1 MRGIIS
7 YGAYVPFRRLD
18 RTEISRFF
26 GTGGGKGT
34 RAVASYDEDT
44 TSMGVEASRYALRSA
59 DGASPAAVW
68 FATTA
73 PSYLDKTNA
82 NTIHAALRLDR
93 AVPAIDM
100 HGSVRSAVGALRTA
114 LTCGAGD
121 TLVVASDVRTGLPTS
136 SDESEGGDGAAA
148 FLVGEG
154 DQDRVVAEFLG
165 VGTATEEFTDRWRVP
180 GESRSRLWE
189 ERFGEQMYLPLAD
202 EAWRE
207 ALKRADVSADQV
219 NRLVVTGTHS
229 RAVRVAAGRLTTGS
243 GTIAD
248 DLAGTVGITGAAHPG
263 LVLASALDV
272 AAPGEV
278 IALVVLADG
287 AEVLLF
293 RVTDAIESHRSK
305 PAVADQV
312 AGGGKVAYGKFLSWK
327 SEVQVEPPRRP
338 EPARPSSSA
347 AHRRGEWKYGF
358 VGSRDNTTGVVH
370 MPPQRVGIKGGVTDD
385 MSPAPMA
392 DVQGTV
398 LTLTVDR
405 LAYSPSPPIV
415 FAVVDFDGGG
425 RMPVELTDCDPD
437 NVKIGVRVEMTFRR
451 LFTADG
457 IHNYF
462 WKARPVR
469 GAEQG

>member
-18 RTEISRFF
+18 RTEIARFF

-44 TSMGVEASRYALRSA
+44 TSMGVEAARFALRA
-59 DGASPAAVW
+59 AGGAAPAALW

-93 AVPAIDM
+93 DVPAIDM
-100 HGSVRSAVGALRTA
+100 NGSVRSAVGALRTA
-114 LTCGAGD
+114 LACGAGD
-121 TLVVASDVRTGLPTS
+121 TLVVASDIRTGMPTS
-136 SDESEGGDGAAA
+136 SDESEGGDGASAY
-148 FLVGEG
+148 LVGEG
-154 DQDRVVAEFLG
+154 DEGRVVAEFLG

-189 ERFGEQMYLPLAD
+189 ERFGEQMYLPLVD
-202 EAWRE
+202 EAWRD
-207 ALKRADVSADQV
+207 ALKRTNLSADQV
-219 NRLVVTGTHS
+219 NRIAVTGTHS
-229 RAVRVAAGRLTTGS
+229 RAVRGAAGRLTTGS
-243 GTIAD
+243 GTLVDNLGSA
-248 DLAGTVGITGAAHPG
+248 VGITGAAHPG
-263 LVLASALDV
+263 MLLATALDA

-293 RVTDAIESHRSK
+293 RVTDAIQTHRSS
-305 PAVADQV
+305 PTVADQI
-312 AGGGKVAYGKFLSWK
+312 AAGGKVSYGKFLSWK
-327 SEVQVEPPRRP
+327 NEVTVEPPRRP

-347 AHRRGEWKYGF
+347 VHRRGEWKYGF
-358 VGSRDNTTGVVH
+358 VGSRDNATGIVH
-370 MPPQRVGIKGGVTDD
+370 LPPQRVGIKGGATDD
-385 MSPAPMA
+385 MTPAPMA

-398 LTLTVDR
+398 VTLTVDR

-425 RMPVELTDCDPD
+425 RVPVELTDCEPD
-437 NVKIGVRVEMTFRR
+437 DVGIGTRVEMTFRR

-469 GAEQG
+469 GAEQR